1 MFYALLKQSKLE
13 MLEDN
18 LEFMFAKSNSKFS
31 FFSKMSGLCTGE
43 DTALSD
49 YFFSLALL
57 QHVSRSNRSE
67 WEIKEDD
74 LKQTEFKLS
83 NQLAFDQKE
92 LALLKKIGLG
102 LVHPW
107 NLTSQFRNKSQYKS
121 FTSKVR
127 FNNLPL
133 NNVYS
138 DLVTKINTV
147 WKEMMKKDPA
157 FEIEIFW

>member
-67 WEIKEDD
+67 
-74 LKQTEFKLS
+74 
-83 NQLAFDQKE
+83 
-92 LALLKKIGLG
+92 
-102 LVHPW
+102 
-107 NLTSQFRNKSQYKS
+107 
-121 FTSKVR
+121 
-127 FNNLPL
+127 
-133 NNVYS
+133 
-138 DLVTKINTV
+138 
-147 WKEMMKKDPA
+147 
-157 FEIEIFW
+157 